1 MRVKRLQ
8 GLWSYLQPKR
18 FLNPLNP
25 EYALAGNVGMLA
37 SGLAHLPT
45 ATVVDVMDPHPD
57 RLVVKYLGVLWRA
70 KVHRH
75 TLSLTIGDE
84 VRVISRQGNVLIVD
98 RGLPQPGERTLNWP
112 F

>member
-8 GLWSYLQPKR
+8 GLWSYLQPDR

-25 EYALAGNVGMLA
+25 EYALAGDGGVLT
-37 SGLAHLPT
+37 SSPTRTPT
-45 ATVVDVMDPHPD
+45 ATVIDVLSPNQD

-75 TLSLTIGDE
+75 ALSLAIGEE

-98 RGLPQPGERTLNWP
+98 RDLPQPGEGTLNWP

>member
-8 GLWSYLQPKR
+8 GLWSYLQPDR

-25 EYALAGNVGMLA
+25 EYALAGDGGVLA
-37 SGLAHLPT
+37 SSPT
-45 ATVVDVMDPHPD
+45 RTPMATVVDVLAPHQD

-70 KVHRH
+70 KVHRQV
-75 TLSLTIGDE
+75 SLTVGEE
-84 VRVISRQGNVLIVD
+84 VRVVSRQGNVLIVD
-98 RGLPQPGERTLNWP
+98 RGLPQPGEVTLNWP